1 MYIPPFVCGVLAT
14 IIVELIALIIYGIIG
29 GNK

>member
-14 IIVELIALIIYGIIG
+14 LIVELIALIIYGIIG

>member
-1 MYIPPFVCGVLAT
+1 MYIPQFVCGILAT
-14 IIVELIALIIYGIIG
+14 LIVEVVAIIVYGIIG